1 MTEPSHQNQ
10 RSSPQGVKDGSSRII
25 PIQVEKAGKNAFSN
39 QSNNEASKVREVPI
53 SINNLNDLKQHQRQ
67 NNAEDSIRGYS
78 KPQVYCLTSLKIFN
92 FILKQRKYLLSRR
105 RRKWNQGLVSMM
117 S

>member
-25 PIQVEKAGKNAFSN
+25 PIQVEKGKNAFSN
-39 QSNNEASKVREVPI
+39 QTNNEASKVREVPI
-53 SINNLNDLKQHQRQ
+53 SINNLNDLKHHQRQ

-78 KPQVYCLTSLKIFN
+78 KPQVYSFPSY
-92 FILKQRKYLLSRR
+92 IL
-105 RRKWNQGLVSMM
+105 VH
-117 S
+117 